1 MLKLFG
7 AHAMRFRRCRTM
19 MVEPVEHPAF
29 DLAGLLGG
37 GTGVSFQSELQV
49 RAAHLH
55 APCVIERDSCLW
67 LLECSAEQWQRM
79 PDDAFL
85 YERVLA
91 LLRKGLLVSD
101 DPAYEVAFIA
111 DRQVRQSHWWPLSA
125 LHYQHSRWQ
134 DVDSLGDMERNQLL
148 TAQDLVRSYG
158 PPPPEAPLRH
168 VGALALPRDDE
179 DPMQRMLQSRVT
191 CRNYASTRA
200 LPLPMLARLLQ
211 QVLMAQSLVETEPGV
226 RFLKKNVPSAGGL
239 HPLEA
244 FVVVRNVEEL
254 QPGLYHYHAVAHE
267 LARLHQQPDDLA
279 AFNLRLLAGQH
290 WFAGAHVQLI
300 LVCRFERSFWKYRNH
315 AKAYRAVTLD
325 AGHVSQAFYNAA
337 TAHGLG
343 AFVTAAINEAEA
355 EQMLG
360 LQPMA
365 EGALAV
371 CGFGWRS
378 DVLTTTELDPDGR
391 IWPETR

>member
-1 MLKLFG
+1 
-7 AHAMRFRRCRTM
+7 

-37 GTGVSFQSELQV
+37 RTGVSFQSELQV

-67 LLECSAEQWQRM
+67 LLECSAEQWQNV
-79 PDDAFL
+79 PDDAQSR
-85 YERVLA
+85 ERVLA

-101 DPAYEVAFIA
+101 DPAHEIAFLA
-111 DRQVRQSHWWPLSA
+111 DQQVRENHWWPLSA
-125 LHYQHSRWQ
+125 LHYQQSRWQ
-134 DVDSLGDMERNQLL
+134 DVDSLGDMERAQLV

-158 PPPPEAPLRH
+158 PPPPEAPPRQ
-168 VGALALPRDDE
+168 VGAVALPRDDE
-179 DPMQRMLQSRVT
+179 DPMQPLLQSRVT
-191 CRNYASTRA
+191 CRNYAPDRA
-200 LPLPMLARLLQ
+200 LPLPLLARLLQ

-244 FVVVRNVEEL
+244 FLVVRNVEAL

-267 LARLHQQPDDLA
+267 LARLDQQPDDLA

-325 AGHVSQAFYNAA
+325 AGHVSQAFCTAA

-365 EGALAV
+365 EGVLAI

-378 DVLTTTELDPDGR
+378 DVLATTELDPEGR
-391 IWPETR
+391 IWPATR